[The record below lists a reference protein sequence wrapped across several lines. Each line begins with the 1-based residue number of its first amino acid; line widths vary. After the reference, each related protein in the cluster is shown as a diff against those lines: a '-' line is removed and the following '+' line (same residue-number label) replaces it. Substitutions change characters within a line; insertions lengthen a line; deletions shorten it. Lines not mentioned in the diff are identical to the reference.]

1 MKAIVLVGFMG
12 CGKTAVG
19 RLLAGRLD
27 VPFVDLDDELER
39 LEGKPIGRIFAEDGE
54 VYFRRREREVL
65 GALAGGDLVLAVG
78 GGAFTVDDNIALI
91 NNTSG
96 WVWLAS
102 PLAICLA
109 RGARSPAQR
118 PLFSDAEEMAVLFR
132 HRRRFYKRA
141 HHRVDSG
148 SGEPQ
153 DIAEAIFGELGLEA
167 ES

>member
-19 RLLAGRLD
+19 RLLAERLE

-54 VYFRRREREVL
+54 AYFRRREREVL
-65 GALAGGDLVLAVG
+65 RSLAGGDLVLAVG
-78 GGAFTVDDNIALI
+78 GGAFTVDDNIAVI
-91 NNTSG
+91 NTNSVS
-96 WVWLAS
+96 VWLDC

-109 RGARSPAQR
+109 RAARSPARR

-132 HRRRFYKRA
+132 HRLRFYKRA

-148 SGEPQ
+148 SGEPKEV
-153 DIAEAIFGELGLEA
+153 AEAIFRELGLEA
-167 ES
+167 EA